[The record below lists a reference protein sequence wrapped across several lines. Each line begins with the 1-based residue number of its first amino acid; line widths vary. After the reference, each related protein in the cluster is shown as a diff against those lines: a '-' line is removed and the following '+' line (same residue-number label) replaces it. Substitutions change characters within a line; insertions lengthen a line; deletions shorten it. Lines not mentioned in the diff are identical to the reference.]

1 MDHWTIFLILC
12 LASTRLGTT
21 TSLTSNVINYG
32 AVGDGKTDESQTSAV
47 ELSDISYSG
56 IMGTSTADEAINL
69 SCSQSGGG
77 CTDISLD
84 RVYIASTIPGKKT
97 YANCFNAHG
106 RSTHTKPTVK
116 CLMQ

>member
-21 TSLTSNVINYG
+21 TSLTSNVMNYG

-69 SCSQSGGG
+69 SSARVAVAAPTFHLTA
-77 CTDISLD
+77 CT
-84 RVYIASTIPGKKT
+84 
-97 YANCFNAHG
+97 
-106 RSTHTKPTVK
+106 
-116 CLMQ
+116 